1 MTHIDLSPP
10 ALARGLGAPRA
21 SLRWLM
27 LLVIFLTRTS
37 MGFQFQ
43 SIAALTSFVVPAF
56 ELSYAQVGLLMG
68 LFMLPGVIIALPG
81 GLLGQRF
88 GSLRVVIGGLGLMI
102 VGGMIVSYSGG
113 LHSAAL
119 GRAIGGVGGVLVNI
133 MLARMVAGWFRER
146 ELQTAMG
153 LMLSAWPFGM
163 ALALVI
169 LGPLAAATSWRIA
182 EYVTV
187 VAAGLALALIVL
199 AYKEA
204 PAAHGAPTGGASPEP
219 AKFHLG
225 VPGRVWALA
234 VSAGIGWA
242 LLNASVIVVA
252 SFAPSFLMSRG
263 ASVGEAG
270 GITGLAL
277 WISIISVP
285 LGGLVADRVK
295 KPRLLIVVGCV
306 ATAVT
311 IACAARAPWP
321 ALWLVA
327 SGILLGLP
335 PGIMMALLPR
345 AVRPEH
351 LATALGVFY
360 ALFYLGMAVSQTIAG
375 ALRDVT
381 GDPAMP
387 LLFASGLM
395 LATIAAVAVF
405 WRIEGRAAG
414 GVD

>member
-10 ALARGLGAPRA
+10 ARAIRAPGAN
-21 SLRWLM
+21 LRWLM
-27 LLVIFLTRTS
+27 LGVIFLTRTS

-43 SIAALTSFVVPAF
+43 SIAALTPFVVPAF
-56 ELSYAQVGLLMG
+56 DLSYAEVGLLMG
-68 LFMLPGVIIALPG
+68 LFMLPGVVIALPG

-88 GSLRVVIGGLGLMI
+88 GSLRVVIAGLGLMI
-102 VGGMIVSYSGG
+102 VGGMIVSYSPG
-113 LHSAAL
+113 LHTAAF
-119 GRAIGGVGGVLVNI
+119 GRSIGGVGGVLVNI

-187 VAAGLALALIVL
+187 VAAGLALALIAL

-204 PAAHGAPTGGASPEP
+204 PAEGAPADGASSEP
-219 AKFHLG
+219 GRFHLG

-285 LGGLVADRVK
+285 LGGLVADRLK

-306 ATAVT
+306 ATALT

-375 ALRDVT
+375 ALRDIT

-405 WRIEGRAAG
+405 WRVEGRTPG
-414 GVD
+414 SVD

>member
-10 ALARGLGAPRA
+10 ARALRVPGAN
-21 SLRWLM
+21 LRWLM
-27 LLVIFLTRTS
+27 LAVIFLTRTS

-43 SIAALTSFVVPAF
+43 SIAALTPFVVPAF
-56 ELSYAQVGLLMG
+56 DLSYAEVGLLMG

-88 GSLRVVIGGLGLMI
+88 GSLRVVIAGLGLMI

-119 GRAIGGVGGVLVNI
+119 GRSIGGVGGVLVNI
-133 MLARMVAGWFRER
+133 MLARMVAGWFRKR

-187 VAAGLALALIVL
+187 VAAGLALALIAL

-204 PAAHGAPTGGASPEP
+204 PTEPGAPADGASPEA

-285 LGGLVADRVK
+285 LGGLVADRLK
-295 KPRLLIVVGCV
+295 KPRLLIVMGCV
-306 ATAVT
+306 ATALT

-375 ALRDVT
+375 ALRDIT

-395 LATIAAVAVF
+395 LATIAAVTVF
-405 WRIEGRAAG
+405 WRIEGPATG
-414 GVD
+414 SVD

>member
-10 ALARGLGAPRA
+10 ARAIRAPGAN
-21 SLRWLM
+21 LRWLM
-27 LLVIFLTRTS
+27 LGVIFLTRTS

-43 SIAALTSFVVPAF
+43 SIAALTPFVVPAF
-56 ELSYAQVGLLMG
+56 DLSYAEVGLLMG
-68 LFMLPGVIIALPG
+68 LFMLPGVVIALPG

-102 VGGMIVSYSGG
+102 VGGMIVSYSPG
-113 LHSAAL
+113 LHTAAF
-119 GRAIGGVGGVLVNI
+119 GRSIGGVGGVLVNI

-182 EYVTV
+182 EYITV
-187 VAAGLALALIVL
+187 VAAGLALALIAL

-204 PAAHGAPTGGASPEP
+204 PTEPGAPADGASPEP
-219 AKFHLG
+219 ARFHLG

-285 LGGLVADRVK
+285 LGGLVADRLK

-306 ATAVT
+306 ATALT

-375 ALRDVT
+375 ALRDIT

-405 WRIEGRAAG
+405 WRVEGRTTG
-414 GVD
+414 SVD

>member
-10 ALARGLGAPRA
+10 ARAIRAPGAN
-21 SLRWLM
+21 LRWLM
-27 LLVIFLTRTS
+27 LAVIFLTRTS

-43 SIAALTSFVVPAF
+43 SIAALTPFVVPAF

-68 LFMLPGVIIALPG
+68 LFMLPGVVIALPG

-88 GSLRVVIGGLGLMI
+88 GSLRVVIAGLGLMI

-119 GRAIGGVGGVLVNI
+119 GRSVGGVGGVLVNI
-133 MLARMVAGWFRER
+133 MLARMVAGWFRKR

-187 VAAGLALALIVL
+187 VAAGLALALIAL

-204 PAAHGAPTGGASPEP
+204 PAEQGAPADGASPEP
-219 AKFHLG
+219 ARFHLG
-225 VPGRVWALA
+225 VPDRVWALA

-285 LGGLVADRVK
+285 LGGLVADRLR

-306 ATAVT
+306 ATALT

-375 ALRDVT
+375 ALRDIT

-395 LATIAAVAVF
+395 LATIAAVTVF

-414 GVD
+414 SVD

>member
-10 ALARGLGAPRA
+10 ARAIRAPGANV
-21 SLRWLM
+21 RWLM
-27 LLVIFLTRTS
+27 LAVIFLTRTS

-43 SIAALTSFVVPAF
+43 SIAALTPFVVPAF

-68 LFMLPGVIIALPG
+68 LFMLPGVVIALPG

-88 GSLRVVIGGLGLMI
+88 GSLRVVIAGLGLMI

-119 GRAIGGVGGVLVNI
+119 GRSVGGVGGVLVNI

-187 VAAGLALALIVL
+187 VAAGLALALIAL

-204 PAAHGAPTGGASPEP
+204 PAEPGAPADGASAEL

-225 VPGRVWALA
+225 VSGRVWALA

-285 LGGLVADRVK
+285 LGGLVADRLR

-306 ATAVT
+306 ATALT

-375 ALRDVT
+375 ALRDIT

-395 LATIAAVAVF
+395 LATIAAVTVF

-414 GVD
+414 SVD

>member
-1 MTHIDLSPP
+1 MTHIDLSPS
-10 ALARGLGAPRA
+10 ARAIRAPGAN
-21 SLRWLM
+21 LRWLM
-27 LLVIFLTRTS
+27 LAVIFLTRTS

-43 SIAALTSFVVPAF
+43 SIAALTPFVVPAF

-68 LFMLPGVIIALPG
+68 LFMLPGVVIALPG

-88 GSLRVVIGGLGLMI
+88 GSLRVVIAGLGLMI

-119 GRAIGGVGGVLVNI
+119 GRSVGGVGGVLVNI

-187 VAAGLALALIVL
+187 AAAGLALALIAL

-204 PAAHGAPTGGASPEP
+204 PAEPGAPADGASAEL

-225 VPGRVWALA
+225 VSGRVWALA

-285 LGGLVADRVK
+285 LGGLVADRLK

-321 ALWLVA
+321 GLWLVA

-375 ALRDVT
+375 ALRDIT

-405 WRIEGRAAG
+405 WRIEGRATG
-414 GVD
+414 SVD

>member
-1 MTHIDLSPP
+1 MSHPIVTTERGATTS
-10 ALARGLGAPRA
+10 ARWAMLG
-21 SLRWLM
+21 
-27 LLVIFLTRTS
+27 VIFLTRAS
-37 MGFQFQ
+37 LGFMFQ
-43 SIAALTSFVVPAF
+43 SIAALTTFLVPAF
-56 ELSYAQVGLLMG
+56 ELTYAEVGLLMG
-68 LFMLPGVIIALPG
+68 LFMLPGVVIALPG

-88 GSLRVVIGGLGLMI
+88 GSLRVVVSGLVLMVAGGT
-102 VGGMIVSYSGG
+102 VVSYSGG
-113 LHSAAL
+113 LHTAAL

-133 MLARMVAGWFRER
+133 MLARMVADWFRER

-169 LGPLAAATSWRIA
+169 LGPVAEGTSWRLA
-182 EYVTV
+182 EYLT
-187 VAAGLALALIVL
+187 VAATGLALGLIVL
-199 AYKEA
+199 GYREA
-204 PAAHGAPTGGASPEP
+204 PADHATSAGTEP
-219 AKFHLG
+219 ARFHLS
-225 VPGRVWALA
+225 VPGQVWALSI
-234 VSAGIGWA
+234 SAGVGWA

-252 SFAPSFLMSRG
+252 SFAPSFLMTRG

-270 GITGLAL
+270 GITGVAL
-277 WISIISVP
+277 WISILSVP
-285 LGGLVADRVK
+285 LGGLVADRLK
-295 KPRLLIVVGCV
+295 RPRLLMMVGCI
-306 ATAVT
+306 ATAIT

-321 ALWLVA
+321 AFWLVA

-335 PGIMMALLPR
+335 PGIMMSLLPR

-375 ALRDVT
+375 ALRDIT

-395 LATIAAVAVF
+395 LATIAAVTVF
-405 WRIEGRAAG
+405 WRIEGPATG
-414 GVD
+414 SVD

>member
-10 ALARGLGAPRA
+10 PHARGAAAPGAN
-21 SLRWLM
+21 LRWAM

-43 SIAALTSFVVPAF
+43 SIAALTSFLVPAF
-56 ELSYAQVGLLMG
+56 ALSYAEVGLLMG
-68 LFMLPGVIIALPG
+68 LFMLPGVVIAVPG

-88 GSLRVVIGGLGLMI
+88 GSLRVVVVGLGLMI
-102 VGGMIVSYSGG
+102 VGGMIVSYSAG
-113 LHSAAL
+113 LHTAAF

-133 MLARMVAGWFRER
+133 MLARMVADWFRER

-187 VAAGLALALIVL
+187 AAAGLALALIAL
-199 AYKEA
+199 AYRDAPAERGA
-204 PAAHGAPTGGASPEP
+204 PAAAATEP
-219 AKFHLG
+219 ARFHLG

-242 LLNASVIVVA
+242 VLNASVIVVA

-263 ASVGEAG
+263 ASVAEAG

-277 WISIISVP
+277 WISILSVP
-285 LGGLVADRVK
+285 LGGLVADRLK
-295 KPRLLIVVGCV
+295 RPRLLVVAGCV
-306 ATAVT
+306 ATAIT

-360 ALFYLGMAVSQTIAG
+360 ALFYLGMAVSQTVAG
-375 ALRDVT
+375 YLRDVT
-381 GDPAMP
+381 GDAAMP

-395 LATIAAVAVF
+395 LVTIAAVAVF
-405 WRIEGRAAG
+405 WRIEARPAAG
-414 GVD
+414 VD

>member
-1 MTHIDLSPP
+1 
-10 ALARGLGAPRA
+10 
-21 SLRWLM
+21 M

-43 SIAALTSFVVPAF
+43 SIAALTSFLVPAF
-56 ELSYAQVGLLMG
+56 ALSYAEVGLLMG
-68 LFMLPGVIIALPG
+68 LFMLPGVVIAVPG

-88 GSLRVVIGGLGLMI
+88 GSLRVVLAGLGLMI

-113 LHSAAL
+113 LHAAAL
-119 GRAIGGVGGVLVNI
+119 GRALGGVGGVLVNI
-133 MLARMVAGWFRER
+133 MLARMVADWFRER

-187 VAAGLALALIVL
+187 AAAGLALALIAL
-199 AYKEA
+199 AYKDA
-204 PAAHGAPTGGASPEP
+204 PAERGASASAATEP
-219 AKFHLG
+219 ARFRLG

-242 LLNASVIVVA
+242 VLNASVIVVA
-252 SFAPSFLMSRG
+252 SFAPSFLMARG
-263 ASVGEAG
+263 ASVAQAG

-277 WISIISVP
+277 WISILSVP
-285 LGGLVADRVK
+285 LGGLVADRLK
-295 KPRLLIVVGCV
+295 RPRLLVVAGCV
-306 ATAVT
+306 ATAIT

-360 ALFYLGMAVSQTIAG
+360 ALFYLGMAVSQTVAG
-375 ALRDVT
+375 YLRDVT
-381 GDPAMP
+381 GDAAMP

-395 LATIAAVAVF
+395 LVTIAAVAVF
-405 WRIEGRAAG
+405 WRIEGRPAAG
-414 GVD
+414 VD

>member
-1 MTHIDLSPP
+1 P
-10 ALARGLGAPRA
+10 LAGGTGVSHANM
-21 SLRWLM
+21 RWAM

-43 SIAALTSFVVPAF
+43 SIAALTSFLVPAF
-56 ELSYAQVGLLMG
+56 ALSYAEVGLLMG
-68 LFMLPGVIIALPG
+68 LFMLPGVVIAVPG

-88 GSLRVVIGGLGLMI
+88 GSLRVVVVGLGLMI
-102 VGGMIVSYSGG
+102 VGGMIVSYSAG
-113 LHSAAL
+113 LHTAAF

-133 MLARMVAGWFRER
+133 MLARMVADWFRER
-146 ELQTAMG
+146 ELQTAMA

-187 VAAGLALALIVL
+187 AAAGLALALIAL
-199 AYKEA
+199 AYRDAPAERGA
-204 PAAHGAPTGGASPEP
+204 PAASANELAR
-219 AKFHLG
+219 FHLG

-242 LLNASVIVVA
+242 VLNASVIVVA

-263 ASVGEAG
+263 ASVAEAG

-277 WISIISVP
+277 WISILSVP
-285 LGGLVADRVK
+285 LGGLVADRLK
-295 KPRLLIVVGCV
+295 RPRLLVVAGCV
-306 ATAVT
+306 ATAIT

-345 AVRPEH
+345 TVRPEH

-360 ALFYLGMAVSQTIAG
+360 ALFYLGMAVSQTVAG
-375 ALRDVT
+375 YLRDVT
-381 GDPAMP
+381 GDAAMP

-395 LATIAAVAVF
+395 LVTIAAVAVF
-405 WRIEGRAAG
+405 WRIEARPTA

>member
-1 MTHIDLSPP
+1 MTRIDLSPP
-10 ALARGLGAPRA
+10 PHARGAGAPRA
-21 SLRWLM
+21 SLRWAM
-27 LLVIFLTRTS
+27 LVVIFLTRTS

-43 SIAALTSFVVPAF
+43 SIAALTPFLVPAF
-56 ELSYAQVGLLMG
+56 DLTYAQVGLLMG
-68 LFMLPGVIIALPG
+68 LFMLPGVVIAVPG

-88 GSLRVVIGGLGLMI
+88 GSLRVVVAGLGLMI

-113 LHSAAL
+113 LHAAAF
-119 GRAIGGVGGVLVNI
+119 GRSIGGVGGVLVNI
-133 MLARMVAGWFRER
+133 MLARMVADWFRER
-146 ELQTAMG
+146 ELQTAMA

-163 ALALVI
+163 ALALVV

-187 VAAGLALALIVL
+187 AAAGLALALIGL
-199 AYKEA
+199 AYRDPGAEA
-204 PAAHGAPTGGASPEP
+204 PATAEGAPAEP
-219 AKFHLG
+219 ARFQLG

-263 ASVGEAG
+263 ASVTKAG
-270 GITGLAL
+270 GITGVAL
-277 WISIISVP
+277 WISILSVP
-285 LGGLVADRVK
+285 LGGLVADRLK
-295 KPRLLIVVGCV
+295 RPRLLVVAGCV
-306 ATAVT
+306 ATAIT

-351 LATALGVFY
+351 LATAFGVFY
-360 ALFYLGMAVSQTIAG
+360 ALFYLGMALSQTVAG
-375 ALRDVT
+375 ALRDLT
-381 GDPAMP
+381 GDASMP

-395 LATIAAVAVF
+395 LVTIAAVSVF
-405 WRIEGRAAG
+405 WRIEGRTTP